1 MGAQRGQRLEVL
13 PRRSGLGIPASYEY
27 KRAPNPVG
35 KWNEEPRSTGC
46 NQLSIAIIHL
56 PNFLLTSFVTRLYF
70 CEVSAQG
77 TASIMTSKTNT
88 AANNEADRVKD
99 MEPQIFEDENPEK
112 PIPRNTGKIDYS
124 GAQEKTDP
132 KEIALVKK
140 LDRWIMPM
148 LWSMYWLN
156 YLDRNAIAL
165 ARLNDLE
172 EDLNLTGSQYQ
183 TCVSI
188 LFVGYILG
196 QIPSNMF
203 LTRTRPSRYM
213 GTMMMLWAV
222 VSALTAVSKD
232 FTGLLLTRFFLGVTE
247 APYYPGAVYLLSIFY
262 TRKEVATRIAILY
275 TGNILATAFAGLIA
289 AGIFHGMDDLAGIA
303 GWKWLFILQGAVTF
317 VIAVI
322 GFFLLPDFP
331 QTTKWLTQEERDLAY
346 NRMELDT
353 VANKGETSTWNG
365 LRQAAKDPMVWI
377 FCAMAHMHLAA
388 NGFKNFFP
396 SVVKTLGFN
405 TTITLVLT
413 CPPYLIAG
421 AVTIAVSWSSGKFN
435 ERTWH
440 ITASKAVAVV
450 GFISATATMN
460 LAGRYVSMVIFTI
473 GTYGVNSLILGWCGS
488 VCGQTKEKKAVAIS
502 MVTMIMN
509 ISFIWTPY
517 LWPSSD
523 EPRYVIAMSSSAAF
537 SIATALLAWLAKIIL
552 KKRNEKLRASPD
564 ETAVFYVY

>member
-1 MGAQRGQRLEVL
+1 MASEKKDDGVL
-13 PRRSGLGIPASYEY
+13 RIESHVDQDL
-27 KRAPNPVG
+27 
-35 KWNEEPRSTGC
+35 
-46 NQLSIAIIHL
+46 
-56 PNFLLTSFVTRLYF
+56 
-70 CEVSAQG
+70 
-77 TASIMTSKTNT
+77 
-88 AANNEADRVKD
+88 
-99 MEPQIFEDENPEK
+99 EK
-112 PIPRNTGKIDYS
+112 PVVVAEKQDYS
-124 GAQEKTDP
+124 GAHEKTDP
-132 KEIALVKK
+132 REIALVKK

-165 ARLNDLE
+165 ARIDDLE
-172 EDLNLTGSQYQ
+172 EDLGLDGAQYQ

-188 LFVGYILG
+188 LFVGYLLG

-213 GTMMMLWAV
+213 GTAMMLWAV

-289 AGIFHGMDDLAGIA
+289 AGIFHGMSDVGGLS
-303 GWKWLFILQGAVTF
+303 GWRWLFILQGAVTF
-317 VIAVI
+317 VIAVV

-331 QTTKWLTQEERDLAY
+331 HDTKWLTPEERTLAHE
-346 NRMELDT
+346 RMELDT
-353 VANKGETSTWNG
+353 VQNEGETSTWKG
-365 LRQAAKDPMVWI
+365 FQQAAKDPMVWI
-377 FCAMAHMHLAA
+377 FAGMAHMHLAA

-396 SVVKTLGFN
+396 TVVQTLGFN
-405 TTITLVLT
+405 ETITLVLT

-440 ITASKAVAVV
+440 ITISKAVATI
-450 GFISATATMN
+450 GFVAACLTMD

-488 VCGQTKEKKAVAIS
+488 TCGQTKEKKAVAIGI
-502 MVTMIMN
+502 VTTIMN
-509 ISFIWTPY
+509 ASFIWTPY
-517 LWPSSD
+517 LWPKTD
-523 EPRYVIAMSSSAAF
+523 GPRYAIALGASAGF
-537 SIATALLAWLAKIIL
+537 SIATAALAWLAKFIMIR
-552 KKRNEKLRASPD
+552 RNRKLRESD
-564 ETAVFYVY
+564 NETSVFYVY

>member
-1 MGAQRGQRLEVL
+1 MAR
-13 PRRSGLGIPASYEY
+13 
-27 KRAPNPVG
+27 NDPVG
-35 KWNEEPRSTGC
+35 
-46 NQLSIAIIHL
+46 
-56 PNFLLTSFVTRLYF
+56 
-70 CEVSAQG
+70 
-77 TASIMTSKTNT
+77 
-88 AANNEADRVKD
+88 ADKVKD
-99 MEPQIFEDENPEK
+99 AEPQIFEDENPEK
-112 PIPRNTGKIDYS
+112 PIPRNTSKVDYS

-132 KEIALVKK
+132 KEIALVRK
-140 LDRWIMPM
+140 LDKWIMPM

-289 AGIFHGMDDLAGIA
+289 AGIFHGMDGAGGLA

-331 QTTKWLTQEERDLAY
+331 LTTKWLTQEERDLAH

-353 VANKGETSTWNG
+353 VDNKGETSTWKG
-365 LRQAAKDPMVWI
+365 LGQATKDPMVWI

-396 SVVKTLGFN
+396 TVVETLGFN
-405 TTITLVLT
+405 RTITLVLT

-421 AVTIAVSWSSGKFN
+421 GVTIAVSWSSGKFN

-440 ITASKAVAVV
+440 ITISKAVAVV
-450 GFISATATMN
+450 GFVSACATLN
-460 LAGRYVSMVIFTI
+460 TAGRYVSMVIFTI

-488 VCGQTKEKKAVAIS
+488 VCGQTKEKKAAAIAC
-502 MVTMIMN
+502 VTMIMN
-509 ISFIWTPY
+509 VSFIWTPY

-537 SIATALLAWLAKIIL
+537 SVATAALAWLAKIIM
-552 KKRNEKLRASPD
+552 KRRNAKLRASND
-564 ETAVFYVY
+564 EATAFYVY

>member
-1 MGAQRGQRLEVL
+1 MAQNNRDEKADINRD
-13 PRRSGLGIPASYEY
+13 A
-27 KRAPNPVG
+27 
-35 KWNEEPRSTGC
+35 EP
-46 NQLSIAIIHL
+46 H
-56 PNFLLTSFVTRLYF
+56 
-70 CEVSAQG
+70 
-77 TASIMTSKTNT
+77 
-88 AANNEADRVKD
+88 
-99 MEPQIFEDENPEK
+99 IFQDEHPEK
-112 PIPRNTGKIDYS
+112 PVPTYEKTDYS
-124 GAQEKTDP
+124 GAHEKTDP

-140 LDRWIMPM
+140 LDRWMMPM

-172 EDLNLTGSQYQ
+172 EDLNLQGTEYQ

-213 GTMMMLWAV
+213 GVMMMLWAV
-222 VSALTAVSKD
+222 VSALTAVAKD
-232 FTGLLLTRFFLGVTE
+232 YKGLLLTRFFLGLTE

-289 AGIFHGMDDLAGIA
+289 AGIFHGLDDVAGIA

-317 VIAVI
+317 VIAIVGYFI
-322 GFFLLPDFP
+322 LPDFP
-331 QTTKWLTQEERDLAY
+331 LTTRWLTEEERQLAY

-353 VANKGETSTWNG
+353 VGNKGETSTMEG
-365 LRQAAKDPMVWI
+365 LKQAAKDPLVWI
-377 FCAMAHMHLAA
+377 FCAMAHLHLAA

-396 SVVKTLGFN
+396 TVVETLGFDR
-405 TTITLVLT
+405 TITLVLT

-421 AVTIAVSWSSGKFN
+421 ASTILVSWMSGRYN

-450 GFISATATMN
+450 GFAAAAATMN
-460 LAGRYVSMVIFTI
+460 TAGRYVCMVIFTI
-473 GTYGVNSLILGWCGS
+473 GTYAVNSLILGWCGS

-509 ISFIWTPY
+509 VSFIWTPY
-517 LWPSSD
+517 LWPKTD
-523 EPRYVIAMSSSAAF
+523 APRYAIAMGSSAGF
-537 SIATALLAWLAKIIL
+537 SIGTAALAWLAKFL
-552 KKRNEKLRASPD
+552 LMRRNRKLRAQEN
-564 ETAVFYVY
+564 ETMVYYVY